1 MVGSFFQSI
10 FQVFFL
16 LGYLLI
22 FVVSIIILKP
32 IRIHRKRPVSTIALK
47 ISYLLFLLFF
57 LLFTYLLLFGEKQL
71 SDDEIPYDTLFNIH
85 FLFFLSS
92 TIIPNVGIMLRR
104 SITNKRVV
112 YNMLFSGINLIY
124 ASYLFWAISVGKWAL
139 L

>member
-1 MVGSFFQSI
+1 MVNIFQSV

-16 LGYLLI
+16 LGYLLL

-32 IRIHRKRPVSTIALK
+32 FRVHRKRPLSTISLK
-47 ISYLLFLLFF
+47 VSYLMFLLVF
-57 LLFTYLLLFGEKQL
+57 LMFTYLLLFGQKQL
-71 SDDEIPYDTLFNIH
+71 DEGDIPYDTLFNIH

-92 TIIPNVGIMLRR
+92 TIIPNIGIMLRR
-104 SITNKRVV
+104 SISKKRIT
-112 YNMLFSGINLIY
+112 YNVLFTTVNIIY